1 MCVWSQYSQSLYI
14 QGDDIDSDESED
26 YPKDDNQDLNQEK
39 SDIPVPDSQVSTPD
53 DCKLIDKWIFQLHFI
68 VVIV

>member
-1 MCVWSQYSQSLYI
+1 MFDLKCVFI
-14 QGDDIDSDESED
+14 QGDDNDSDESED

-53 DCKLIDKWIFQLHFI
+53 DCKLIDK
-68 VVIV
+68 